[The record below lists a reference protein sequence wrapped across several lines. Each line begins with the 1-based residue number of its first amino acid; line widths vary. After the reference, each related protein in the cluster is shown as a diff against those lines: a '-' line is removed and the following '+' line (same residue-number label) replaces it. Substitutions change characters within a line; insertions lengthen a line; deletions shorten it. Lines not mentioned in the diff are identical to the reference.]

1 MSAAAGPSSSSAPS
15 VDPQTS
21 ALLASLHSSAEKSDA
36 NPKPLIKSTLH
47 RVPRQSAPGAPQAAH
62 SASSSDDVYEVTS
75 WKTVEF
81 AYRKAAEVGIGKDLP
96 TLARGLFTV
105 KDGAQHA
112 TQEASSEASGRQG
125 DRIVVRG
132 YDKFFNVGEISW
144 TKPASIERYSAPPY
158 LLTFKENGCII
169 FISALSPTQLIVT
182 SKHSLDSQQARQL
195 QEQQNGHKQ
204 QADTVAAAEEADE
217 IGGEQ
222 GGSSSSTKT
231 SHAAKGEEWLE
242 RHLARV
248 GRSKHELAEQLWS
261 RGETAVAELCDDSFE
276 EHVLAYPPEKS
287 GLHLHGL
294 NSNTVAF
301 QTRPMEDVCA
311 FATSWGFIPTRYIS
325 LDSMDE
331 VKQFTDR
338 VGTTGE
344 WQGEAI
350 EGFVVRTSMP
360 KDTPQ
365 GQVEGAASPPYI
377 PGQAWF
383 YKVKFDEPYLMYRDW
398 RELTKKMLTDKKK
411 WENATHASTSS
422 GQAGELS
429 QLATKTEAVKLQ
441 DSSNESSE
449 KKSKSQLK
457 REQKAR
463 RNDESQRQA
472 AARGAAPLPAP
483 PKARSN
489 RPETRLFIQWC
500 HDRIYGSEDGKV
512 KPNPAI
518 FEGINVGKGIIRLRD
533 MFLAYLKTEEG
544 IKKIAGLGGPR
555 GAVAAKLEGQGILTG
570 TTSQSEQP
578 AAEDDRSTR
587 PYTHLLIVP
596 IAIPGCGKTSLFL
609 SLSHLYPQVVGHTQS
624 DDVKSK
630 KTAPTFLKN
639 ICNELSKHR
648 VVLADRNNHLL
659 KHRDEIVEA
668 IKEWENRGGLTEEQH
683 RAQKKANAGKSSKQ
697 AGVQNAQDSGSL
709 EEGKASE
716 KPRVKIVAMAWSLD
730 MLPLNTLHRLMSD
743 RILARG
749 DNHQSLIADTK
760 SATGS
765 RSHETILWRFLQSL
779 ETLNSAEG
787 KGEGDKG
794 MGDANFDETITLQV
808 ESSQEEQLTKVC
820 QELRRAAVAGI
831 EKDLKQPSD
840 EQVRAALAAAAGYR
854 VSVKKVEEPAAVNVK
869 KGQDT
874 ARAGPRYYGI
884 AVELDLRSVMGK
896 FLKLAAQRTSTEVLQ
911 RARDMFAF
919 LRDSD
924 RVVLRPHITLVHS
937 SALRALSPEEE
948 AQLDDSKRAERSTA
962 KSKWD
967 RYSAL
972 SRLNEPVD
980 FDITLGHLVF
990 DELVMAFSISNVHP
1004 TQPASKHLASEEF
1017 WKLQGGKGG
1026 AGEGDWRPHVTVGT
1040 RDESVRPFEA
1050 NRVMREAEDDQS
1062 RRGELG
1068 LIEAGET
1075 QITLR
1080 GRLMGM
1086 S

>member
-1 MSAAAGPSSSSAPS
+1 
-15 VDPQTS
+15 
-21 ALLASLHSSAEKSDA
+21 
-36 NPKPLIKSTLH
+36 
-47 RVPRQSAPGAPQAAH
+47 
-62 SASSSDDVYEVTS
+62 
-75 WKTVEF
+75 
-81 AYRKAAEVGIGKDLP
+81 
-96 TLARGLFTV
+96 
-105 KDGAQHA
+105 
-112 TQEASSEASGRQG
+112 
-125 DRIVVRG
+125 
-132 YDKFFNVGEISW
+132 
-144 TKPASIERYSAPPY
+144 
-158 LLTFKENGCII
+158 
-169 FISALSPTQLIVT
+169 
-182 SKHSLDSQQARQL
+182 
-195 QEQQNGHKQ
+195 
-204 QADTVAAAEEADE
+204 
-217 IGGEQ
+217 
-222 GGSSSSTKT
+222 
-231 SHAAKGEEWLE
+231 
-242 RHLARV
+242 
-248 GRSKHELAEQLWS
+248 
-261 RGETAVAELCDDSFE
+261 
-276 EHVLAYPPEKS
+276 
-287 GLHLHGL
+287 
-294 NSNTVAF
+294 
-301 QTRPMEDVCA
+301 MEDVCA
-311 FATSWGFIPTRYIS
+311 FATSWGLIPTRYIT

-360 KDTPQ
+360 RDMPQ
-365 GQVEGAASPPYI
+365 GQMEGAVSPPYT

-411 WENATHASTSS
+411 WESANHAPANG
-422 GQAGELS
+422 GQAVEIS
-429 QLATKTEAVKLQ
+429 QLATRTEAIKLE
-441 DSSNESSE
+441 DSSKDSSE

-463 RNDESQRQA
+463 RDEEVKKQA
-472 AARGAAPLPAP
+472 AARGAAPLPTP

-533 MFLAYLKTEEG
+533 MFLAYLKTDEG
-544 IKKIAGLGGPR
+544 AKKIAALGGPR
-555 GAVAAKLEGQGILTG
+555 GAVAAKLEGQGLLPG
-570 TTSQSEQP
+570 TTAVSDQTAP
-578 AAEDDRSTR
+578 EDERSTR

-639 ICNELSKHR
+639 ICAELSKHR

-668 IKEWENRGGLTEEQH
+668 VRAWEDRGGLTEEEL
-683 RAQKKANAGKSSKQ
+683 RAQKKANAGKGGKK
-697 AGVQNAQDSGSL
+697 GGAQDSTSNAV
-709 EEGKASE
+709 GKPIV

-794 MGDANFDETITLQV
+794 MGDANFDEVITLQV

-820 QELRRAAVAGI
+820 QELRRVAVADVA
-831 EKDLKQPSD
+831 KDLKQPSS
-840 EQVRAALAAAAGYR
+840 EEIRAALTAAAEYR
-854 VSVKKVEEPAAVNVK
+854 VVVKKAEEPTAASSK
-869 KGQDT
+869 KGQET
-874 ARAGPRYYGI
+874 APAGPRYYGV
-884 AVELDLRSVMGK
+884 AVELDLRSVIHK
-896 FLKLAAQRTSTEVLQ
+896 FLDLAAANTSSEVLQ
-911 RARDMFAF
+911 KARDMFLF
-919 LRDSD
+919 LKSSD

-937 SALRALSPEEE
+937 SALRALSSEEE
-948 AQLDDSKRAERSTA
+948 AQLDEAKRAERRTA
-962 KSKWD
+962 KSKWE

-972 SRLNEPVD
+972 SRLSEAID

-990 DELVMAFSISNVHP
+990 DERVMAFSISNVHP
-1004 TQPASKHLASEEF
+1004 TPQASKHLPSEDF

-1026 AGEGDWRPHVTVGT
+1026 AGEGEWRPHVTVGT

-1050 NRVMREAEDDQS
+1050 NRVMREAEEDQD

>member
-1 MSAAAGPSSSSAPS
+1 M
-15 VDPQTS
+15 
-21 ALLASLHSSAEKSDA
+21 
-36 NPKPLIKSTLH
+36 
-47 RVPRQSAPGAPQAAH
+47 
-62 SASSSDDVYEVTS
+62 
-75 WKTVEF
+75 
-81 AYRKAAEVGIGKDLP
+81 
-96 TLARGLFTV
+96 
-105 KDGAQHA
+105 
-112 TQEASSEASGRQG
+112 
-125 DRIVVRG
+125 
-132 YDKFFNVGEISW
+132 
-144 TKPASIERYSAPPY
+144 
-158 LLTFKENGCII
+158 
-169 FISALSPTQLIVT
+169 
-182 SKHSLDSQQARQL
+182 
-195 QEQQNGHKQ
+195 
-204 QADTVAAAEEADE
+204 EE
-217 IGGEQ
+217 
-222 GGSSSSTKT
+222 
-231 SHAAKGEEWLE
+231 
-242 RHLARV
+242 
-248 GRSKHELAEQLWS
+248 
-261 RGETAVAELCDDSFE
+261 
-276 EHVLAYPPEKS
+276 
-287 GLHLHGL
+287 
-294 NSNTVAF
+294 
-301 QTRPMEDVCA
+301 VCA
-311 FATSWGFIPTRYIS
+311 FATAWGLIPTRYIS

-360 KDTPQ
+360 KETPQ
-365 GQVEGAASPPYI
+365 GQVEGAASPPYS

-411 WENATHASTSS
+411 WESAKHVPTSREHAVEVA
-422 GQAGELS
+422 QLS
-429 QLATKTEAVKLQ
+429 TKTEAIKLEE
-441 DSSNESSE
+441 SSTSPSE
-449 KKSKSQLK
+449 KKSKGQLK

-463 RNDESQRQA
+463 RDEESQKQA
-472 AARGAAPLPAP
+472 AARGAAPLPTP

-489 RPETRLFIQWC
+489 RPETRLFIHWC

-544 IKKIAGLGGPR
+544 AKKIAALGGPR
-555 GAVAAKLEGQGILTG
+555 GAVAAKLEGQGTLAG
-570 TTSQSEQP
+570 TASISDQSTAGDE
-578 AAEDDRSTR
+578 RSTL

-609 SLSHLYPQVVGHTQS
+609 SLSHLYPQTVGHTQS

-639 ICNELSKHR
+639 ICAELSKHR

-668 IKEWENRGGLTEEQH
+668 VRAWEDRGGLTEEDF
-683 RAQKKANAGKSSKQ
+683 RALKKAQAGKGAKKGAAQ
-697 AGVQNAQDSGSL
+697 GVQDNTS
-709 EEGKASE
+709 ASRE
-716 KPRVKIVAMAWSLD
+716 KPADKPRVKIVAMAWSLD

-794 MGDANFDETITLQV
+794 MGDANFDEVITLQV

-820 QELRRAAVAGI
+820 QELRRIGVADVD
-831 EKDLKQPSD
+831 KDLKEPSTED
-840 EQVRAALAAAAGYR
+840 IRAALTAAAEYR
-854 VSVKKVEEPAAVNVK
+854 VAIRKAEEPSAVSSK

-874 ARAGPRYYGI
+874 APAGPRYYGI
-884 AVELDLRSVMGK
+884 AVELDLRSVIGK
-896 FLKLAAQRTSTEVLQ
+896 FLNLAAENTSPGLLQ
-911 RARDMFAF
+911 RARDMLDF
-919 LRDSD
+919 LRGAD

-948 AQLDDSKRAERSTA
+948 AQLDDAKRAERRTA

-967 RYSAL
+967 RYSTL
-972 SRLNEPVD
+972 SRLSEPVD

-990 DELVMAFSISNVHP
+990 DERVMAFSIFNVHP
-1004 TQPASKHLASEEF
+1004 TQQASKLLASEEF
-1017 WKLQGGKGG
+1017 WELQGGKGG
-1026 AGEGDWRPHVTVGT
+1026 AGEGEWRPHVTVGT

-1050 NRVMREAEDDQS
+1050 NRVMREAEKDQS
-1062 RRGELG
+1062 SRGELG
-1068 LIEAGET
+1068 LIEAGDK